1 VIDGTLTCVGAGG
14 ARSSRPLA
22 DWLSPDLRELAHED
36 AYRWIKRLRLVPFD
50 DVPMRR
56 RFTYRGDSLWWF
68 TELYLHKMRRVDAAV
83 RTVLALDAACAAL
96 EPSRLEIATRDA
108 AVRAAARAFGRAR
121 TIPLSDVDMPSR
133 PSSESSWAGWLVGA
147 TAYLSRLKPA
157 PRERSPHRGGVAAF
171 VHTAFWRPAADDAN
185 QEHYVGPVLAAIAE
199 RAGRDEL
206 ACVGVGP
213 RRQFRARRWWDPLT
227 AADAGPRIVAIEQLA
242 PRRALADALELWRR
256 RDALARAITSGPAIR
271 AAAEYRGC
279 DLWSVL
285 EPELARVARV
295 QWTWSARAMDEAAAA
310 LDALDPRIVL
320 TYAEAGGWGRAL
332 MLEARRRGMPSVGL
346 QHGFIH
352 RHWLNYRHEPDEM
365 QADEAGGGFPRPD
378 VTLVFDGYAA
388 AYLRSAGHFPADAIA
403 ITGSPR
409 LDGFAARVRA
419 LAPERER
426 LRETL
431 AVGAGSLVVLAA
443 KFSEIHAE
451 LPALFDAVAARTS
464 THLVVKPHPA
474 DRADDYQRVAGDRP
488 RITIAA
494 ADADLGRL
502 LAAADAVATM
512 NSTVAIDA
520 MVLGIPALVV
530 GLPNNLGPFVDA
542 GVMFGA
548 DRASLG
554 TALETLLYD
563 RAVRERWR
571 ERAAAFADAHAMRA
585 TGDAA
590 RRAAD
595 AILSRARR

>member
-1 VIDGTLTCVGAGG
+1 MINGTLTCVGGGG

-36 AYRWIKRLRLVPFD
+36 AYRWIKRLRLVPID

-68 TELYLHKMRRVDAAV
+68 TELYLHKMRRLDAAV
-83 RTVLALDAACAAL
+83 RTVLALDAACEAL
-96 EPSRLEIATRDA
+96 DPSRLEIATRDA
-108 AVRAAARAFGRAR
+108 TVRAAARAFGRAR
-121 TIPLSDVDMPSR
+121 TVPVDIVDASPR
-133 PSSESSWAGWLVGA
+133 PSQESRWAGWLVGA

-157 PRERSPHRGGVAAF
+157 PRARPIRRGGIAAF
-171 VHTAFWRPAADDAN
+171 IHTAFWQPSADDAS
-185 QEHYVGPVLAAIAE
+185 QEHYVGPVLAALAE
-199 RAGRDEL
+199 RAGWTDL

-213 RRQFRARRWWDPLT
+213 RRHFRARRWWDPLT
-227 AADAGPRIVAIEQLA
+227 GAGAGPRVVPVEQLA
-242 PRRALADALELWRR
+242 PRQALAGALDLWRR
-256 RDALARAITSGPAIR
+256 RDALAREITSGPAIR
-271 AAAEYRGC
+271 AAADYRGC
-279 DLWSVL
+279 DLWPIL
-285 EPELARVARV
+285 EHELVQTARV

-310 LDALDPRIVL
+310 LDALSPRVVV

-332 MLEARRRGMPSVGL
+332 MLEARRRNMPSVGL
-346 QHGFIH
+346 QHGFIY

-365 QADEAGGGFPRPD
+365 LAEDDDHGFPRPD

-388 AYLRSAGHFPADAIA
+388 SYLQSAGHFPSDAIE

-426 LRETL
+426 LRDRL
-431 AVGAGSLVVLAA
+431 GAGAGALLVLAA

-451 LPALFDAVAARTS
+451 LPALFDAVAAHPS
-464 THLVVKPHPA
+464 TQIVVKPHPA
-474 DRADDYQRVAGDRP
+474 DRADDYRRVAGSRP
-488 RITIAA
+488 RIAVAA
-494 ADADLGRL
+494 ANADLGEL

-520 MVLGIPALVV
+520 MVLGIPALVL
-530 GLPNNLGPFVDA
+530 GLPNNLSPFVDA
-542 GVMFGA
+542 GVMLGA
-548 DRASLG
+548 DHAGLG
-554 TALETLLYD
+554 AALETLLYD
-563 RAVRERWR
+563 RAAREHWKT
-571 ERAAAFADAHAMRA
+571 RASAYADAHAMRA

-595 AILSRARR
+595 AILSRAAR